1 MAVRSGYGE
10 EIRGA
15 NNNTMEGSLRSVCP
29 GENYMSFS
37 SAHGGKYG
45 TLLYGLIRIC
55 WLNSIVQEVYLH
67 QVYLLTTSCAYTCIP
82 FFYIY

>member
-1 MAVRSGYGE
+1 
-10 EIRGA
+10 
-15 NNNTMEGSLRSVCP
+15 
-29 GENYMSFS
+29 MSFS

-82 FFYIY
+82 FFYIILRKYDGIQISYAMEPACTGSTFIQF